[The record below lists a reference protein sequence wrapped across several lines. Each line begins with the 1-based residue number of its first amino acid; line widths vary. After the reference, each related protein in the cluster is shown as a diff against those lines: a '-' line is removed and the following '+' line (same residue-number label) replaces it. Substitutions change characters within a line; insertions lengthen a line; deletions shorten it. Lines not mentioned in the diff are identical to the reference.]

1 VRARGRLDEPGPK
14 RTGGLRKTRPA
25 SRQRSE
31 PRGRLK
37 PITAPR
43 KKKPDMPEDRL
54 SAQLGEAGPQA
65 VFAAVQTI
73 RQKRI
78 CEHGK

>member
-1 VRARGRLDEPGPK
+1 
-14 RTGGLRKTRPA
+14 
-25 SRQRSE
+25 
-31 PRGRLK
+31 
-37 PITAPR
+37 
-43 KKKPDMPEDRL
+43 MPEDRL